1 MKYIK
6 FICFAIISVCM
17 VVSLF
22 NIFKLDKSN
31 TDLNNQLAQQEKTYS
46 YKIDSLT
53 TYQEGLVLKLNDLQ
67 DKYLNLT
74 NSYKDL
80 DESYNNLEETY
91 QLAIKENELNI
102 EKINAQLQDLKTT
115 IDNLEKQSDI
125 DKTQIQELKTKVA
138 TLEQSIKEK
147 NASIEQLNS
156 TIETQKHTIENLN
169 NSITEL
175 NKTIAD
181 LTADLNS
188 DLQQLT
194 FYKNLM
200 AGTTT
205 EITAEDLAGVTKL
218 RPYAF
223 YGLTISI
230 LKLPN
235 SMRILEKNSL
245 LLGGDHFSAF
255 APDMVYLNEG
265 LEYIYDQEVSENFD
279 IRFGSSRLPNGLK
292 YLGLIS
298 RYYSN
303 KPYFYNVPSSLEHV
317 ECTGSDL
324 FGNIF
329 EEYLY
334 SEIDGWKV
342 LDNFFCYG
350 WNEKNCKTNEIP
362 DGIRVINSFSF
373 YTRSSLKSWIL
384 PSTIEYLGDHIFPIE
399 ATTITVKA
407 TIPPRCSIDDPFAYC
422 DDNLQK
428 IFVPAESVEAY
439 KTADVWEKYAD
450 KIVAI

>member
-1 MKYIK
+1 MNIFKK
-6 FICFAIISVCM
+6 VSLLFILFLVIGIGCFAIIER
-17 VVSLF
+17 
-22 NIFKLDKSN
+22 DN
-31 TDLNNQLAQQEKTYS
+31 TNKDLNIKLEQTEKTYS
-46 YKIDSLT
+46 GKIDELT
-53 TYQEGLVLKLNDLQ
+53 TYQEGLVTKIDKLQENVS
-67 DKYLNLT
+67 NLT
-74 NSYKDL
+74 T
-80 DESYNNLEETY
+80 SYNNLEETY
-91 QLAIKENELNI
+91 NAYVTENELKLEN
-102 EKINAQLQDLKTT
+102 LKTELASVKQSLADLQANSDVDKAKIAELQT
-115 IDNLEKQSDI
+115 KITNLEK
-125 DKTQIQELKTKVA
+125 
-138 TLEQSIKEK
+138 SISEK
-147 NASIEQLNS
+147 NVTIEQLKS
-156 TIETQKHTIENLN
+156 TIETQQATI
-169 NSITEL
+169 SEL
-175 NKTIAD
+175 QKTITD
-181 LTADLNS
+181 LTNDLNS
-188 DLQQLT
+188 DLTQLT

-200 AGTTT
+200 EGTVT
-205 EITAEDLAGVTKL
+205 EITAEDLVGVTKL

-245 LLGGDHFSAF
+245 LLGRDYYSAF

-279 IRFGSSRLPNGLK
+279 IRFGSNYLPNGLK

-303 KPYFYNVPSSLEHV
+303 KPYFYNVPSSLEYV
-317 ECTGSDL
+317 GCTGSDL

-329 EEYLY
+329 EEYFY

-362 DGIRVINSFSF
+362 VGIRVINSFAF

-399 ATTITVKA
+399 ATTITIKA
-407 TIPPRCSIDDPFAYC
+407 TVPPRCCIDDPFAYC

-439 KTADVWEKYAD
+439 KTADVWKKYAD
-450 KIVAI
+450 KIVAIEETA